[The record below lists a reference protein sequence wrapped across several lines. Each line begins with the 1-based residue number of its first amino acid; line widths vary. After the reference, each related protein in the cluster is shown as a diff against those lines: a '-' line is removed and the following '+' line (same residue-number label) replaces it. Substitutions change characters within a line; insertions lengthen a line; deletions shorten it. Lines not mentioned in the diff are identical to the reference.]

1 MNREEITSA
10 LSPIFHR
17 VFNNNEIIITDDL
30 NAEKVDQWDS
40 LTHLNMIAEVE
51 KHFEI
56 KFKLEKDN
64 TDKNKTIRVA
74 RVIPQPSKMAH
85 MYDAALHL

>member
-1 MNREEITSA
+1 MNREEIISA

-56 KFKLEKDN
+56 KFKLKELIGM
-64 TDKNKTIRVA
+64 KNVGDMIDLILQKKGV
-74 RVIPQPSKMAH
+74 
-85 MYDAALHL
+85 